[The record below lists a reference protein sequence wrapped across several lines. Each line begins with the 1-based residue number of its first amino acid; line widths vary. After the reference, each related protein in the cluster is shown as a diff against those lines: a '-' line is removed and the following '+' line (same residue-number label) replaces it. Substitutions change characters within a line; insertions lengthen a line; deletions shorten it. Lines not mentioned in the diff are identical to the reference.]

1 MKKRINFL
9 FHFWPV
15 STFGPSFGSL
25 VLHHRLLFSTPS
37 PPLVFSG
44 RGPVRPKPK
53 PAPSPGPIAGPLEPI
68 RARARRCPWRTRQ
81 AAAAAPG
88 RARLG
93 LLGVRAYLRSR
104 ARALA
109 HLALPCPR
117 RSRLVLLAPPAMQPC
132 RPPWSGHRRFIAWGA
147 AESNRPRRTLRRAEP
162 HLLSFF
168 PRPGKHRSIVPA

>member
-68 RARARRCPWRTRQ
+68 RGPGTPVSMADTASCRRRSWACTPGTSRRPRLFKVARLSSCAPSPALPPPVAPRLARAASHATMPS
-81 AAAAAPG
+81 AMVGSSPIH
-88 RARLG
+88 RLG
-93 LLGVRAYLRSR
+93 RSR
-104 ARALA
+104 IK
-109 HLALPCPR
+109 
-117 RSRLVLLAPPAMQPC
+117 STPPDA
-132 RPPWSGHRRFIAWGA
+132 S
-147 AESNRPRRTLRRAEP
+147 
-162 HLLSFF
+162 
-168 PRPGKHRSIVPA
+168 